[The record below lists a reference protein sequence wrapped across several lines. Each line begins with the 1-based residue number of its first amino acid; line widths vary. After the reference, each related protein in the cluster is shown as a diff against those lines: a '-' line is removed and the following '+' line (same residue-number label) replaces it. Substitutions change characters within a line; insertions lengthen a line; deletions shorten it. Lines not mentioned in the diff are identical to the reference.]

1 MLYAQLGPRCFDF
14 ARKFGPRSAGGMAS
28 ILLYCNWP
36 LGNCRVICASNAQ
49 SAQNHAAWENGQGKS
64 KRSPP
69 LHPRSLLV
77 IFVMR

>member
-1 MLYAQLGPRCFDF
+1 MFCARLGSRCFHFVDS
-14 ARKFGPRSAGGMAS
+14 FGSRTAGGMAS
-28 ILLYCNWP
+28 TLSYYKEP
-36 LGNCRVICASNAQ
+36 LCNCRVICASNAQ